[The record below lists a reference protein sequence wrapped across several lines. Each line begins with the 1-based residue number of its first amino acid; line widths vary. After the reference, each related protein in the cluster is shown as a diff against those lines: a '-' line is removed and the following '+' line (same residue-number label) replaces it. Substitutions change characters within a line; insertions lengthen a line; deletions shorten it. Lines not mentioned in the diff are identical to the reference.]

1 MRAFLS
7 KKFYSTVKAFPFLV
21 LSLLL
26 VGCGGV
32 DESSSEEKHKTVQDQ
47 TERNQTEPDQTEP
60 DQTEPDQT
68 EPDQTEPDQTE
79 PPCVR
84 IVVALIFNHTGRK
97 AS

>member
-68 EPDQTEPDQTE
+68 EP
-79 PPCVR
+79 PCVR